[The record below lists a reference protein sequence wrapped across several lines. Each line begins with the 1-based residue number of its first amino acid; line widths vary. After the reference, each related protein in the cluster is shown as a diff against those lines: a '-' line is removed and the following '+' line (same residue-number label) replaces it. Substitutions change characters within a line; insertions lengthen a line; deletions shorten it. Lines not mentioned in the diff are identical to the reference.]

1 MEALYQEYLSGMYR
15 EDQVIVKALLEAS
28 GIEDRLG
35 PSLNTKTLPAWVKRA
50 QKEGIE
56 VMEGNGE
63 WIIKKTDI
71 RSTGAM
77 VQIVQSEGYTISEN
91 GDTITAQRPLRS
103 VMEIFAENKETD
115 TASQQKNVTE
125 RRKYAKSGKKN
136 KKK

>member
-1 MEALYQEYLSGMYR
+1 
-15 EDQVIVKALLEAS
+15 
-28 GIEDRLG
+28 
-35 PSLNTKTLPAWVKRA
+35 
-50 QKEGIE
+50 
-56 VMEGNGE
+56 
-63 WIIKKTDI
+63 
-71 RSTGAM
+71 M